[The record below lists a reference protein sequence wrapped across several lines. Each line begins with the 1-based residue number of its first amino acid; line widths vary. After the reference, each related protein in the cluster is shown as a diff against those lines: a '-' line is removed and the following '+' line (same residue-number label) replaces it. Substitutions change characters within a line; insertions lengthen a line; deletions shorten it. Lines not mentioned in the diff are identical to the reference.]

1 MKKHF
6 FKFFIAVGLIGMSNQ
21 GFCQDD
27 NTKIPLFPF
36 YVDYVMGPFL
46 FVDNIAYDA
55 VFMNGCRL
63 GFNIKRNFDFSI
75 EYVAGQQPDNQN
87 DMGITHNANFQ
98 LAYHFMPESKPFNPY
113 LYTGTGF
120 FEFKEFTNDVYGLSW
135 HFGMGTTL
143 KFNDRLSG
151 LIESR
156 YLNTGWLDV
165 SGQNQLA
172 VMWGARVSF

>member
-75 EYVAGQQPDNQN
+75 
-87 DMGITHNANFQ
+87 
-98 LAYHFMPESKPFNPY
+98 
-113 LYTGTGF
+113 
-120 FEFKEFTNDVYGLSW
+120 
-135 HFGMGTTL
+135 
-143 KFNDRLSG
+143 
-151 LIESR
+151 
-156 YLNTGWLDV
+156 
-165 SGQNQLA
+165 
-172 VMWGARVSF
+172 